1 MIRLKTKTDI
11 IKLREGGRRL
21 AQILHTIKNEIRPGV
36 STASLD
42 KLAQSMIK
50 DLGDKPAFLNYKP
63 AGVKKPYPAAL
74 CVSVNDEIVHGIPG
88 NKILQDGDLV
98 TIDLGLKHD
107 GLITDSAITVPVGKI
122 SSEAKLL
129 ITATEESLKLAIKAV
144 KPGATIGDIG
154 SAVETYIKKQGLG
167 LVRDLAGH
175 GVGYA
180 VHEEPLVP
188 NYGHKGQGE
197 VLKPGLVIAIEPMVT
212 LGSDQTKI
220 LADGYTFVTK
230 DGSLSAHFEHTVA
243 VTDKGVEVLSLLA

>member
-21 AQILHTIKNEIRPGV
+21 AQILQTVKTKVIPGV

-42 KLAQSMIK
+42 ALAQEMIK
-50 DLGDKPAFLNYKP
+50 ELGDKPAFLNYRP

-88 NKILQDGDLV
+88 ARVLQEGDLV

-107 GLITDSAITVPVGKI
+107 GLITDSAITVPVGRVSPEAI
-122 SSEAKLL
+122 SLM
-129 ITATEESLKLAIKAV
+129 TATEESLKLAIKAV

-154 SAVETYIKKQGLG
+154 VAVETYIKKQGLG

-197 VLKPGLVIAIEPMVT
+197 VLRPGLVIAIEPMVT
-212 LGSDQTKI
+212 LGSEKTKV
-220 LADGYTFVTK
+220 LDDEYTFITK
-230 DGSLSAHFEHTVA
+230 DGSLSAHFEHTVV
-243 VTDKGVEVLSLLA
+243 VTDKGVEVLTTCS